1 MKDYYEKIYEIVE
14 KRGEERLRRKQVSI
28 SRRHSIIYSAA
39 GLCAAIIVGFG
50 IWHNNNIKQLTNR
63 ESNEPEIIT
72 TISETTSSAPKT
84 TTSQTG
90 TSYTTSST
98 PPKTTTASISNTQIT
113 SSAQTTAEAVN
124 SLQTTIIEST
134 YNNEQLSETV
144 TSAKISD
151 IRLIAPDID
160 TVKSKFSEIHLDNG
174 ITYKLLYADIDRST
188 IGMLQKEV
196 NLTNINTAENKRYIS
211 DAEIYDVALEST
223 EDLIAVKYSGSEE
236 SFLYS
241 PDDTASLDWV
251 DFAISYNEY
260 ENSYRSCRTNRIS
273 DEKIGEFLGD
283 INLKGINEF
292 NFEEISVSGKIY
304 KIANIAVDC
313 AFAVK
318 YDTDG
323 EYHLF
328 RNINYTPETLGKM
341 ISDMNLKDELKI
353 VSARI
358 DEQTYAIDNEKVWE
372 YILSENNAQ
381 SYVKGITPSNYGITV
396 DIPTLGRVRIA
407 ITVYADGHISTNIP
421 NRSVSFN
428 IGIENTEKFIDYVK
442 QYGVPIELHE
452 HPLNVN
458 VAEE

>member
-14 KRGEERLRRKQVSI
+14 NRGEERLRRKQVSI
-28 SRRHSIIYSAA
+28 SRRHSITYSVA
-39 GLCAAIIVGFG
+39 GLCAAMIVGFG
-50 IWHNNNIKQLTNR
+50 IWHNNNIKQLASIEN
-63 ESNEPEIIT
+63 NNPEIIIAT
-72 TISETTSSAPKT
+72 SESTSSSSKT
-84 TTSQTG
+84 TTSPTV
-90 TSYTTSST
+90 TFYTTSAINKKTTSTSSITQTTSSLKTTIESST
-98 PPKTTTASISNTQIT
+98 PP
-113 SSAQTTAEAVN
+113 
-124 SLQTTIIEST
+124 QTTIIET
-134 YNNEQLSETV
+134 ADNNEQLSEIV
-144 TSAKISD
+144 TSAKTID
-151 IRLIAPDID
+151 IRINAPDFE

-174 ITYKLLYADIDRST
+174 ITYKLLYANIDRST
-188 IGMLQKEV
+188 IGTLQKEV
-196 NLTNINTAENKRYIS
+196 NLTNIDTAENKRYIS

-223 EDLIAVKYSGSEE
+223 EDLIAVKYNGSEE

-260 ENSYRSCRTNRIS
+260 ENSYRSCRSNRIS
-273 DEKIGEFLGD
+273 DEKIDEFLGD
-283 INLKGINEF
+283 INLNGINEF
-292 NFEEISVSGKIY
+292 NFEEVSASGKIY

-313 AFAVK
+313 ALAVK

-328 RNINYTPETLGKM
+328 RNINYRPETLGQM
-341 ISDMNLKDELKI
+341 ISDMNLKDELII

-381 SYVKGITPSNYGITV
+381 NYGKGITPSNYGITV

-407 ITVYADGHISTNIP
+407 INVYADGHIATNIP
-421 NRSVSFN
+421 NRSASFD

-442 QYGVPIELHE
+442 QYGVPIERHE